1 MVTRKLL
8 LLLLVPFALAALA
21 AEVAGVKLEEQ
32 TRVANAELA
41 LKGAGLRKRA
51 FFRVYAIGLYVAD
64 RKADP
69 IAQPGAKR
77 IAIHML
83 RDLGADTFTAALS
96 DGIRD
101 NHSEAEAKALEPRV
115 AQLGAILAAVKEAKK
130 GMAITLDW
138 LPGSG
143 TQVTIDGKPA
153 GKLIEGEDFYQ
164 GLLRIW
170 LGGKPVQDDL
180 KKALLGS

>member
-1 MVTRKLL
+1 MVTRLL
-8 LLLLVPFALAALA
+8 LLLLLAAAPAFA
-21 AEVAGVKLEEQ
+21 AEVAGVKIEEQ

-51 FFRVYAIGLYVAD
+51 FFQVYAIGLYVAD

-69 IAQPGAKR
+69 IAQSGAKR
-77 IAIHML
+77 VAIHML
-83 RDLGADTFTAALS
+83 RDVGADTFTAALS

-101 NHSEAEAKALEPRV
+101 NHGDAEAKALEPRV
-115 AQLGAILAAVKEAKK
+115 AQLGAILAEVKLAKK

-138 LPGSG
+138 VPGSG
-143 TQVTIDGKPA
+143 TQVTIDGKSS
-153 GKLIEGEDFYQ
+153 GKLIEGEDFYR

-180 KKALLGS
+180 KKALLGG

>member
-1 MVTRKLL
+1 MVTRILL
-8 LLLLVPFALAALA
+8 LFLLAAPA
-21 AEVAGVKLEEQ
+21 FGAEVAGVKIEER
-32 TRVANAELA
+32 TRVANAELS

-51 FFRVYAIGLYVAD
+51 FFQVYAIGLYVAD
-64 RKADP
+64 RKADA

-83 RDLGADTFTAALS
+83 RDVGAEQFTGALA

-101 NHSEAEAKALEPRV
+101 NHSDAEARALEPRV
-115 AQLGAILAAVKEAKK
+115 AQLGAILAEVKEAKK

-143 TQVTIDGKPA
+143 TQVTIDGKPS
-153 GKLIEGEDFYQ
+153 GKLIEGEDFYR

-180 KKALLGS
+180 KKALLGG